1 MSKLDDI
8 YTFTFKGLLAEQAL
22 DSVGRKSKFLLEH
35 SDEQLAKTL
44 SLDLLD
50 ESMVQAAQKMAVVY
64 AAVAAFENSVRSLVS
79 KTLLETKGENWWL
92 ETVSEKIRL
101 QVNQRIEDEKKTR
114 WHTQRGQDPINYTT
128 LGQLHSVIH
137 NNWDVFEPYVQN
149 EEWARGIF
157 DGVER
162 SRNVIMHSGLLD
174 ERDIARLGIFIRDWV
189 KQVGS

>member
-1 MSKLDDI
+1 MRTDDL
-8 YTFTFKGLLAEQAL
+8 YTFVFRGLLAEQAL
-22 DSVGRKSKFLLEH
+22 DGAGRKSKFL
-35 SDEQLAKTL
+35 SDLADDQIAKSL

-50 ESMVQAAQKMAVVY
+50 DAFVSAAQKMAIVY
-64 AAVAAFENSVRSLVS
+64 TAVAAFENSVRSLVS
-79 KTLLETKGENWWL
+79 KTLLESKGANWWA
-92 ETVSEKIRL
+92 ESVSEKIRQ
-101 QVNQRIEDEKKTR
+101 QVTQRMDDEKKTR

-128 LGQLHSVIH
+128 LGQLHSILH

-149 EEWARGIF
+149 IDWARGVF

-174 ERDIARLGIFIRDWV
+174 ERDIARMGIFIRDWV